1 MPIENWFNISVK
13 GHQHI
18 WGKYIKLEDQNIK
31 YNHRMIQGKKY
42 ILQRTC
48 ETCGQ
53 IEYKQYENKL
63 DI

>member
-1 MPIENWFNISVK
+1 MPIENWFHTTVK
-13 GHQHI
+13 GHKHR
-18 WGKYIKLEDQNIK
+18 WGKFIIVSDQNIK
-31 YNHRMIQGKKY
+31 YNHRMVQGKKY
-42 ILQRTC
+42 ILKREC

>member
-1 MPIENWFNISVK
+1 MPIENWFNFSVK
-13 GHQHI
+13 GHRHV
-18 WGKYIKLEDQNIK
+18 WGRYIIVENKNIK

-42 ILQRTC
+42 ILQRMC
-48 ETCGQ
+48 QTCGQ